1 MVAVNPDLVEK
12 LKITGVATDPDES
25 LQDKTTAAIDVNP
38 PAVPGTQQTVGFIQ
52 VRNTTRFEGV
62 KVTWDV
68 GYDDLAVGDTFSI
81 FLHSL
86 GTFPPTNS
94 DKLVCMP
101 YITGIPGGTVHQT
114 TAEYLEVISPT
125 SNAFNVFTVT
135 SDFKANLVNLG
146 SGKFSVRIII
156 LDAAPL
162 STKRFG
168 RWNEIDSNLTQPSG
182 IVHQGD
188 PDDMIGVGILDA
200 FAGVVRDGGVVSSP
214 GGIFGTAAVASQ
226 GGAKRDSGVVSIT
239 GVAGTASQGGVRI
252 DSGAVSITGVAETAS
267 QGGARIDSGAVSVTG
282 TGTVAPVVASTIRG
296 GVSSMV
302 GIATMTVAV
311 GTDSGPVSI
320 LGVAVVASGGGAK
333 RDSGAI
339 ATLGTATVASQ
350 GGAVRDSGSIASLG
364 TATVT
369 SEGGVKRDS
378 GATAVA
384 GTATIASQGGVTR
397 DSAAISMVGVG
408 VMASAGGK
416 KGDVLIDGSETF
428 SLENS
433 FQSAIL
439 LSDGDNWWLI

>member
-214 GGIFGTAAVASQ
+214 GGIFGTATVASQ
-226 GGAKRDSGVVSIT
+226 GGAKR
-239 GVAGTASQGGVRI
+239 

-339 ATLGTATVASQ
+339 ATLGTATVTSE
-350 GGAVRDSGSIASLG
+350 GGVKRDSGSIASLG

-397 DSAAISMVGVG
+397 DSAAISMVGVA
-408 VMASAGGK
+408 VMASSGAK
-416 KGDVLIDGSETF
+416 LGDVLIDGSETF
-428 SLENS
+428 SLEFP